1 MSRDY
6 DDGSYGSPP
15 ALSGLDKFFHSTAVG
30 VIFALIGVFCCPL
43 ISIVLG
49 GIGMATCKNPQ
60 SKQNAMIALIGGVV
74 GIVLNIVLMA
84 TGVVDYQNLGGG
96 GLPK

>member
-6 DDGSYGSPP
+6 EDRSYGAPP
-15 ALSGLDKFFHSTAVG
+15 ELSGMDKFFRSTAVG

-43 ISIVLG
+43 ISIILG
-49 GIGMATCKNPQ
+49 GIGMATCKNPG
-60 SKQNAMIALIGGVV
+60 SKQNAMIALIGGVI

-84 TGVVDYQNLGGG
+84 TGVVDYRNLGGAR
-96 GLPK
+96 